1 MIQITKEMLEK
12 NPDIVPDIFLG
23 GTTGLNQDDWDWRRD
38 LIQKIEMLNEKM
50 YGNLTYFDPFL
61 RPWETDEDWDEDFQ
75 ALENK
80 VKAVVPLMIFVLNS
94 DINGLYSIEEITEFL
109 CRRDSDNICPSNIC
123 VAVIDHKKSFTES
136 TKRSLD
142 ACMRRWSDLHCT
154 CTTSLDG
161 IVSWLH
167 RHPVPWV
174 LDRYNG

>member
-12 NPDIVPDIFLG
+12 NPDRIPDIFLG
-23 GTTGLNQDDWDWRRD
+23 GTTGLTQDDWDWRRD
-38 LIQKIEMLNEKM
+38 LIQKIETLDKRISK
-50 YGNLTYFDPFL
+50 YLSYFDPFL
-61 RPWETDEDWDEDFQ
+61 RPWETDEDWDEAFQ

-94 DINGLYSIEEITEFL
+94 DINGFYSIEEITEFV
-109 CRRDSDNICPSNIC
+109 CRREPSNIC

-142 ACMRRWSDLHCT
+142 ACMRRWSALHCT

-161 IVSWLH
+161 IVSWL
-167 RHPVPWV
+167 RHHPELMVTGPLQW
-174 LDRYNG
+174 LI